1 MTEDLITGAEHW
13 RRIRRLLNE
22 HRLELAAI
30 AAGLYPGLPRVAGT
44 DLLCWPGWLP
54 ATPLDLADLRLGWVS
69 APPPP
74 AADGAGEAAAH
85 VLPRSAAGRAY
96 PTYAAA
102 IEALDRP
109 ALFENRVCYRLL
121 DAELG
126 GADRARPDRVL
137 LDEARPDRAVL
148 DEARLDVARP
158 DRARLDRAVVDRA
171 RPDQDRPGPA
181 SPPRLRFGLARYF
194 DALNLGHAVAHE
206 LTGAWA
212 SSGAPPDR
220 ADLDW
225 AALPLRA
232 SVGDPCA
239 LPRRSALT
247 AVTTLTLRRAPGGAA
262 SFLLHWR
269 DPARVNHAGGLY
281 QVMPAGIF
289 QPVSA
294 APAARRHDLSLW
306 RCMTREFSEELLG
319 GSEEYPTRGGRL
331 DYGQWPFHRELAAA
345 REAGTLRV
353 SCLGLGVN
361 PLTLATDILT
371 VAVFEAG
378 VFDRMFRGL
387 VTENAEGRVVTQDG
401 SAAIPFTQAT
411 VDRFTGGAEPLQTA
425 GAALLRLAWQHRG
438 VLGISG

>member
-1 MTEDLITGAEHW
+1 MTEPLTTGAGQW

-22 HRLELAAI
+22 HRQELAAM
-30 AAGLYPGLPRVAGT
+30 AAGLYPDLPRVAGT
-44 DLLCWPGWLP
+44 DLLCWPEWRP
-54 ATPLDLADLRLGWVS
+54 AAPLDLAELRLDWIS
-69 APPPP
+69 APPRP
-74 AADGAGEAAAH
+74 AADGTGAAAAH
-85 VLPRSAAGRAY
+85 VLPRTAAGQAY
-96 PTYAAA
+96 PAYAAA

-121 DAELG
+121 DADLTGET
-126 GADRARPDRVL
+126 RA
-137 LDEARPDRAVL
+137 
-148 DEARLDVARP
+148 
-158 DRARLDRAVVDRA
+158 
-171 RPDQDRPGPA
+171 GPR
-181 SPPRLRFGLARYF
+181 RLRFGPSRYF
-194 DALNLGHAVAHE
+194 EAVNLGQAVAHE
-206 LTGAWA
+206 LTAAWA
-212 SSGAPPDR
+212 ASGSPPDR
-220 ADLDW
+220 PPLDSAAPDCAALDSAALDSAAPDCAALDW

-269 DPARVNHAGGLY
+269 DPALVNHAGGLY

-306 RCMTREFSEELLG
+306 RCLTREFSEELLG
-319 GSEEYPTRGGRL
+319 GSEDYPTRAGRL
-331 DYGQWPFHRELAAA
+331 DYGRWPFHRELAAA

-353 SCLGLGVN
+353 SCLGLGVD

-371 VAVFEAG
+371 VAVFEAD
-378 VFDRMFRGL
+378 VFDRVFRGL

-401 SAAIPFTQAT
+401 SAAIPFTQAS
-411 VDRFTGGAEPLQTA
+411 VDRFTSGGEPVQTA
-425 GAALLRLAWQHRG
+425 GEALLRLAWQHRDL
-438 VLGISG
+438 LGIAG

>member
-22 HRLELAAI
+22 HRQELAAM
-30 AAGLYPGLPRVAGT
+30 AAGLYPDLPRVAGT

-69 APPPP
+69 APPPA

-85 VLPRSAAGRAY
+85 VLPRSPAGLAY

-121 DAELG
+121 DAEL
-126 GADRARPDRVL
+126 APP
-137 LDEARPDRAVL
+137 DEARPDQ
-148 DEARLDVARP
+148 ARP
-158 DRARLDRAVVDRA
+158 AS
-171 RPDQDRPGPA
+171 A
-181 SPPRLRFGLARYF
+181 SPPRLRFGPARYF
-194 DALNLGHAVAHE
+194 DAVNLGHAVAHE
-206 LTGAWA
+206 LTAAWA
-212 SSGAPPDR
+212 AAETPPAAPPDR
-220 ADLDW
+220 TPPDW
-225 AALPLRA
+225 ATPDWATPDRTVPDRATPDRTVPDWAIPDWTALPLRA

-269 DPARVNHAGGLY
+269 DPALVNHAGGLY

-306 RCMTREFSEELLG
+306 RCLTREFSEELLG
-319 GSEEYPTRGGRL
+319 GSEEYPTRAGRL
-331 DYGQWPFHRELAAA
+331 DYGRWPFHRELAAA

-353 SCLGLGVN
+353 SCLGLGVD

-371 VAVFEAG
+371 VAVFEAD
-378 VFDRMFRGL
+378 VFDRVFRGL

-401 SAAIPFTQAT
+401 SAAIPFTQAS
-411 VDRFTGGAEPLQTA
+411 VDRFTSGGEPVQTA
-425 GAALLRLAWQHRG
+425 GEALLRLAWQHQDL
-438 VLGISG
+438 LGIAG

>member
-22 HRLELAAI
+22 HRLELAAM
-30 AAGLYPGLPRVAGT
+30 AAGLYPDLPRVAGT

-74 AADGAGEAAAH
+74 AADGTGEAAAH

-126 GADRARPDRVL
+126 GADRARPDR
-137 LDEARPDRAVL
+137 AVL
-148 DEARLDVARP
+148 DEARLDQ
-158 DRARLDRAVVDRA
+158 A
-171 RPDQDRPGPA
+171 RPDQSRPGPA

-194 DALNLGHAVAHE
+194 DAVNLGHAVAHE

-212 SSGAPPDR
+212 SSGTPPDR

>member
-13 RRIRRLLNE
+13 RRVRRLLNE
-22 HRLELAAI
+22 HRLELAAM
-30 AAGLYPGLPRVAGT
+30 AAGLYPDLPRVAGT

-54 ATPLDLADLRLGWVS
+54 ATPLDVADLRLGWVS

-74 AADGAGEAAAH
+74 AAGGTGEAAAH
-85 VLPRSAAGRAY
+85 VLPRSAAGPAY

-126 GADRARPDRVL
+126 WADQ
-137 LDEARPDRAVL
+137 
-148 DEARLDVARP
+148 
-158 DRARLDRAVVDRA
+158 A
-171 RPDQDRPGPA
+171 RPDQSRPDQSRPGPA

-194 DALNLGHAVAHE
+194 DAVNLGHAVAHE

-212 SSGAPPDR
+212 SSGTPPDR
-220 ADLDW
+220 AGLEW
-225 AALPLRA
+225 ADLPLRA

-247 AVTTLTLRRAPGGAA
+247 AVTTLTLRRAPGGEA

-269 DPARVNHAGGLY
+269 DPAKVNHAGGLY

-331 DYGQWPFHRELAAA
+331 DYGKWPFHRDLTAA

-353 SCLGLGVN
+353 SCLGLGVD

-401 SAAIPFTQAT
+401 SAAIPFTQAA

>member
-1 MTEDLITGAEHW
+1 MTGDLITGAEHW

-22 HRLELAAI
+22 HRLELAAL
-30 AAGLYPGLPRVAGT
+30 AAGLYPDLPRVAGT

-54 ATPLDLADLRLGWVS
+54 AAPLDLADLRLGWVS

-74 AADGAGEAAAH
+74 AADGTGEAAAH
-85 VLPRSAAGRAY
+85 VPPRSRPGWR
-96 PTYAAA
+96 TRRTRR
-102 IEALDRP
+102 IEALNRP

-121 DAELG
+121 DADLG
-126 GADRARPDRVL
+126 GAGLGAADR
-137 LDEARPDRAVL
+137 
-148 DEARLDVARP
+148 
-158 DRARLDRAVVDRA
+158 
-171 RPDQDRPGPA
+171 A
-181 SPPRLRFGLARYF
+181 SPPRLRFGPSRYF
-194 DALNLGHAVAHE
+194 DAVNLGHAVAHE
-206 LTGAWA
+206 LAAAWA
-212 SSGAPPDR
+212 APGPPPDRPDLDWADLDR
-220 ADLDW
+220 ADLDG

-294 APAARRHDLSLW
+294 AGRAAPRP
-306 RCMTREFSEELLG
+306 E
-319 GSEEYPTRGGRL
+319 P
-331 DYGQWPFHRELAAA
+331 
-345 REAGTLRV
+345 
-353 SCLGLGVN
+353 
-361 PLTLATDILT
+361 
-371 VAVFEAG
+371 VAVHDPGVQRGTAGRVGAVPHPWWATRLRAVAVPPGAGRRPGSWHPAGQLPRAGGQPAQRWPRHPDRRRLRSG
-378 VFDRMFRGL
+378 VFDRMFRRL

-411 VDRFTGGAEPLQTA
+411 VDRFTSGAEPLQTA

>member
-1 MTEDLITGAEHW
+1 MTGDLITGAEHW

-74 AADGAGEAAAH
+74 AADGTGDAAAH
-85 VLPRSAAGRAY
+85 VLPRSAAGLAY

-126 GADRARPDRVL
+126 GA
-137 LDEARPDRAVL
+137 
-148 DEARLDVARP
+148 
-158 DRARLDRAVVDRA
+158 
-171 RPDQDRPGPA
+171 
-181 SPPRLRFGLARYF
+181 PRLRFGLARYF

-212 SSGAPPDR
+212 SPGTPPDR
-220 ADLDW
+220 ADLEW

-331 DYGQWPFHRELAAA
+331 DYGRWPFHRELAAA

-353 SCLGLGVN
+353 SCLGLGVD

-438 VLGISG
+438 ILGIAG

>member
-22 HRLELAAI
+22 HRLELAAM
-30 AAGLYPGLPRVAGT
+30 AAGLYPDLPRVAGT

-69 APPPP
+69 VPPPP
-74 AADGAGEAAAH
+74 VADGAGEAAAH
-85 VLPRSAAGRAY
+85 VLPRSAAGPAY

-126 GADRARPDRVL
+126 GAPRPERQT
-137 LDEARPDRAVL
+137 AA
-148 DEARLDVARP
+148 
-158 DRARLDRAVVDRA
+158 
-171 RPDQDRPGPA
+171 GPA

-194 DALNLGHAVAHE
+194 DAVNLGHAVAHE

-212 SSGAPPDR
+212 SSGTAPDR

-353 SCLGLGVN
+353 SCLGLGVD

-401 SAAIPFTQAT
+401 SAAIPFTQAA

>member
-1 MTEDLITGAEHW
+1 M
-13 RRIRRLLNE
+13 
-22 HRLELAAI
+22 
-30 AAGLYPGLPRVAGT
+30 
-44 DLLCWPGWLP
+44 
-54 ATPLDLADLRLGWVS
+54 
-69 APPPP
+69 
-74 AADGAGEAAAH
+74 
-85 VLPRSAAGRAY
+85 
-96 PTYAAA
+96 
-102 IEALDRP
+102 
-109 ALFENRVCYRLL
+109 
-121 DAELG
+121 
-126 GADRARPDRVL
+126 
-137 LDEARPDRAVL
+137 
-148 DEARLDVARP
+148 
-158 DRARLDRAVVDRA
+158 
-171 RPDQDRPGPA
+171 
-181 SPPRLRFGLARYF
+181 
-194 DALNLGHAVAHE
+194 
-206 LTGAWA
+206 
-212 SSGAPPDR
+212 
-220 ADLDW
+220 
-225 AALPLRA
+225 
-232 SVGDPCA
+232 GDPCA

-269 DPARVNHAGGLY
+269 DPARVNHAGGVY

-294 APAARRHDLSLW
+294 APAALRHDLSLW

-331 DYGQWPFHRELAAA
+331 DYGRWPFHRELAAA

-353 SCLGLGVN
+353 SCLGLGVD

-425 GAALLRLAWQHRG
+425 GAALLRLAWQHRDH
-438 VLGISG
+438 LGISG

>member
-22 HRLELAAI
+22 HRLELAAM
-30 AAGLYPGLPRVAGT
+30 AAGLYPDLPRVAGT

-54 ATPLDLADLRLGWVS
+54 ATPLDVADLRLGWVS
-69 APPPP
+69 APPPA

-85 VLPRSAAGRAY
+85 VLPRSAAGPAY

-121 DAELG
+121 DADLG
-126 GADRARPDRVL
+126 
-137 LDEARPDRAVL
+137 
-148 DEARLDVARP
+148 
-158 DRARLDRAVVDRA
+158 
-171 RPDQDRPGPA
+171 GPA
-181 SPPRLRFGLARYF
+181 SRRGLRFGPSRYF
-194 DALNLGHAVAHE
+194 DAVDLGAAVGHE
-206 LTGAWA
+206 LTAAWA
-212 SSGAPPDR
+212 SSGQLPP
-220 ADLDW
+220 LT
-225 AALPLRA
+225 ALPLRA

-239 LPRRSALT
+239 LAHRSALT
-247 AVTTLTLRRAPGGAA
+247 AVTTLTVRRARDGSA

-319 GSEEYPTRGGRL
+319 GSEEYPTHGGRL
-331 DYGQWPFHRELAAA
+331 DYGKWPFHRELAAA

-353 SCLGLGVN
+353 SCLGLGVD

-378 VFDRMFRGL
+378 VFDQMFRSL

>member
-22 HRLELAAI
+22 HRQELAAM
-30 AAGLYPGLPRVAGT
+30 AAGLYPDLPRVAGT

-74 AADGAGEAAAH
+74 AADGTGEAAAH
-85 VLPRSAAGRAY
+85 VLPRSPAGQVY

-126 GADRARPDRVL
+126 GAYQP
-137 LDEARPDRAVL
+137 
-148 DEARLDVARP
+148 
-158 DRARLDRAVVDRA
+158 
-171 RPDQDRPGPA
+171 RPDQSRPGPA
-181 SPPRLRFGLARYF
+181 SPPRLRFGPARYF
-194 DALNLGHAVAHE
+194 DAVNLGHAVAHE

-212 SSGAPPDR
+212 SSGTPPDR

-225 AALPLRA
+225 AALPLRT

-294 APAARRHDLSLW
+294 ARAAQRHDLSLW

-319 GSEEYPTRGGRL
+319 GSEEYPTRAGRL
-331 DYGQWPFHRELAAA
+331 DYGRWPFHRELAAA

-353 SCLGLGVN
+353 SCLGLGVD

-387 VTENAEGRVVTQDG
+387 VTENAEGRVVTEDG
-401 SAAIPFTQAT
+401 SAAIPFTQAS
-411 VDRFTGGAEPLQTA
+411 VDRFTGGGEPVQTA
-425 GAALLRLAWQHRG
+425 GAALLRLAWQHRDHLG
-438 VLGISG
+438 VSG

>member
-13 RRIRRLLNE
+13 RRVRRLLNE
-22 HRLELAAI
+22 HRLELAAM
-30 AAGLYPGLPRVAGT
+30 AAGLYPDLPRVAGT

-74 AADGAGEAAAH
+74 AADGTGDAAAH
-85 VLPRSAAGRAY
+85 VLPRSAAGLAY

-126 GADRARPDRVL
+126 GADPAPTDPAPTDQAFPDKARLDAARPD
-137 LDEARPDRAVL
+137 P
-148 DEARLDVARP
+148 ARLDP
-158 DRARLDRAVVDRA
+158 A
-171 RPDQDRPGPA
+171 RPDQSRPGPA
-181 SPPRLRFGLARYF
+181 CPPRLRFGLARYF

-212 SSGAPPDR
+212 SSGTPPDR
-220 ADLDW
+220 ADPDW

-232 SVGDPCA
+232 SAGDPCTLA
-239 LPRRSALT
+239 RRSALT
-247 AVTTLTLRRAPGGAA
+247 AVTTLTVRRAPGGAA

-289 QPVSA
+289 QPLSA

-331 DYGQWPFHRELAAA
+331 DYGRWPFHRELAAA

-353 SCLGLGVN
+353 SCLGLGVD

-378 VFDRMFRGL
+378 VFDQLFRGL